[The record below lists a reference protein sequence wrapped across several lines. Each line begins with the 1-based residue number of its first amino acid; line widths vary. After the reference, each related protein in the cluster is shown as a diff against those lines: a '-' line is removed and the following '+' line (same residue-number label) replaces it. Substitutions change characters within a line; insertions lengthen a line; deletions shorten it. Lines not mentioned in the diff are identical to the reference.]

1 MTYLFFLFYAAS
13 LLIALTYVGL
23 IFRLVAV
30 WRQIRETSWPGS
42 AGIDTFVSIIVPARN
57 EAMRIGDCLQALAR
71 QDYPRHLYEILVVDD
86 HSTDATDE
94 VVQLAALPNVRLLY
108 LADFPNL
115 DPASGYKKQAITW
128 AMEHA
133 RGELIATT
141 DADCVQPP
149 GWLTILSNVY
159 REKKAKFIAAPVEFA
174 PTATLLEDF
183 QALDFLGMMLLT
195 GAGIQTGWFH
205 MCNGANLAYPRETFH
220 DVGGFGGIDRI
231 ASGDD
236 MLLMH
241 KIVGKYPGRICFV
254 KSTEAVVRT
263 PAQPTWRAFIRQRLR
278 WATKSGGY
286 SDWRVTAFLGL
297 VFFLCWSILLTLPA
311 WLFWGWPAL
320 AGGVL
325 LLILKAT
332 ADYRLLSEAASF
344 FERRELMRRFWPA
357 QGLHILYIAGIGL
370 LANVK
375 RTYEWK
381 GRTVK

>member
-1 MTYLFFLFYAAS
+1 MTHSFLLFYAVS
-13 LLIALTYVGL
+13 LLVGLTYAWL

-30 WRQIRETSWPGS
+30 WRRIEVVPSPGPEN
-42 AGIDTFVSIIVPARN
+42 AGAFITVIVPARN
-57 EAMRIGDCLQALAR
+57 EARRIGDFLQAIAR

-94 VVQLAALPNVRLLY
+94 IVQSKSIPNLRLLY
-108 LADFPNL
+108 LADFPDL

-128 AMEHA
+128 ALAHA

-141 DADCVQPP
+141 DADCVPPP
-149 GWLTILSNVY
+149 GWLTVLSTAY
-159 REKKAKFIAAPVEFA
+159 REQRAQFIAAPVEFA

-205 MCNGANLAYPRETFH
+205 MCNGANLAYPGKTFH
-220 DVGGFGGIDRI
+220 EVGGFDGINRI

-241 KIVGKYPGRICFV
+241 KIVGQYPGRICFV
-254 KSTEAVVRT
+254 KSTGALVRT
-263 PAQPTWRAFIRQRLR
+263 PAQPTLKAFVQQRLR

-286 SDWRVTAFLGL
+286 SDWRVTAVLGL

-311 WLFWGWPAL
+311 FFLWGWPAL
-320 AGGVL
+320 VGGVL
-325 LLILKAT
+325 LLALKVV
-332 ADYRLLSEAASF
+332 ADYRLLSEATSF
-344 FERRELMRRFWPA
+344 FERRELMRRFWFA

-375 RTYEWK
+375 KTYEWK
-381 GRTVK
+381 GRKVR

>member
-1 MTYLFFLFYAAS
+1 MTHSFLLFYAAS
-13 LLIALTYVGL
+13 LLGALTYAWL

-30 WRQIRETSWPGS
+30 WRRMD
-42 AGIDTFVSIIVPARN
+42 AVSYLGTGNANTLITVIIPARN
-57 EAMRIGDCLQALAR
+57 EAKRIGDCLRALDR

-94 VVQLAALPNVRLLY
+94 VVQLAALPNLRVLY
-108 LADFPNL
+108 LADYPDL
-115 DPASGYKKQAITW
+115 DPVSGYKKQAITW
-128 AMEHA
+128 AMEQA
-133 RGELIATT
+133 RGELVVTT
-141 DADCVQPP
+141 DADCIQPP
-149 GWLTILSNVY
+149 GWLTLLSAVY
-159 REKKAKFIAAPVEFA
+159 RERRPYFIAAPVMFA

-205 MCNGANLAYPRETFH
+205 MCNGANLAYPRATFRE
-220 DVGGFGGIDRI
+220 VGGFDGIDRI

-236 MLLMH
+236 MLFMH
-241 KIVGKYPGRICFV
+241 KIVGKYPGRLCFV
-254 KSTEAVVRT
+254 KGTEALVRT
-263 PAQPTWRAFIRQRLR
+263 PAQPTLRAFIRQRLR

-297 VFFLCWSILLTLPA
+297 VFFLCWSILFTLPA
-311 WLFWGWPAL
+311 FFLWGWPAL
-320 AGGVL
+320 LGGGL
-325 LLILKAT
+325 LLALKVT

-344 FERRELMRRFWPA
+344 FERRELMRRFWFA
-357 QGLHILYIAGIGL
+357 QGLHILYVAGIGL

-381 GRTVK
+381 GRKVR